1 MDDKTR
7 EIERIL
13 LEAQEADIRAVWAT
27 AAIIDDTRVLEAR
40 NAQIIEQLNS
50 KQGNDT

>member
-27 AAIIDDTRVLEAR
+27 AAIIHDTRELEKR
-40 NAQIIEQLNS
+40 NAEIIRKLNS
-50 KQGNDT
+50 KQGD